1 MFINIGGSKSIFF
14 GDEHIMML
22 EVIEL
27 ENGIKQ
33 IMLNGRLDIP
43 GTNEIENSFTA
54 QTASKKQV
62 VLVDMAGVEFITSY
76 GMRIL
81 VSNAKS
87 LARRGGKMVLYKPV
101 PSVKEVLV
109 MAGIGEIIPIYDDFD
124 AACADLKAVDIE

>member
-1 MFINIGGSKSIFF
+1 
-14 GDEHIMML
+14 MML

-87 LARRGGKMVLYKPV
+87 LARRGGKMVLYKPL
-101 PSVKEVLV
+101 PSVKDVLV

-124 AACADLKAVDIE
+124 AACADLKAADIE